1 VFDGDRYEV
10 TQKALSIGN
19 KYTVEEGAEG
29 ATEPILAAKQKA
41 LKMKEDFRFTD
52 PDGDEE
58 LFRVTTDQV
67 LDLKGSYQVV
77 DERTDEVVGAIE
89 RESLGFLQQEW
100 QLTGPDGDRVAKVT
114 EDSMAKAMFRRFVT
128 GLLPVAFEVRGPDG
142 NGVRANIDG
151 SFSFRDHYVVQIHDD
166 VDPRLVVLASVVID
180 AIEAN

>member
-1 VFDGDRYEV
+1 MFEGDRYEV

-29 ATEPILAAKQKA
+29 ATRPILAAKQKA

-52 PDGDEE
+52 PESDEP

-67 LDLKGSYQVV
+67 LDLTGSYQVV
-77 DERTDEVVGAIE
+77 DERTEEVVGAIG
-89 RESLGFLQQEW
+89 RESLGLLRQEW
-100 QLTGPDGDRVAKVT
+100 RLTGPDGDPVATVT
-114 EDSMAKAMFRRFVT
+114 EDSTAKAMFRRLVS

-142 NGVRANIDG
+142 ALRATIDG
-151 SFSFRDHYVVQIHDD
+151 SFSFRDHYVVRIRDD
-166 VDPRLVVLASVVID
+166 VDPRLVVLASVVVD